1 MPTRFFAYILSWKI
15 IRNWQKKFGNYAFLS
30 NQMPQAKFCIL
41 LRKKGKVKA
50 HTSRRPKWSE
60 LILVSV
66 AWSMPRSIATPPW
79 TGCYSITGLPPSSM
93 SPVPIY
99 TPGWRESKLIR
110 VSCLRKQCNRRGL
123 NTRPPDPELE
133 VLTIRPHVSTEEKN
147 PYKFPSWYCLWP
159 SSSLI
164 YLYLYD
170 FLYKHCYYFSLNKWP
185 NL

>member
-1 MPTRFFAYILSWKI
+1 MSTLVCVASLIWLNQGTSNFNKSLQRMSTRFFAYILSWKI

-30 NQMPQAKFCIL
+30 NQMPQAKFCVL

-50 HTSRRPKWSE
+50 HTSWRLKWSE

-110 VSCLRKQCNRRGL
+110 VSCLRKECNRLEHQASRSRVRGV
-123 NTRPPDPELE
+123 N
-133 VLTIRPHVSTEEKN
+133 H
-147 PYKFPSWYCLWP
+147 
-159 SSSLI
+159 
-164 YLYLYD
+164 
-170 FLYKHCYYFSLNKWP
+170 
-185 NL
+185 